1 VWDFGAASSK
11 LSSGASAPQMC
22 NERTGILLRAQN
34 GRLPSR
40 RRAVIDKDELQKMT
54 EVPFPARTVPTGWP
68 ARFRPESAADKKIC
82 KVSP

>member
-1 VWDFGAASSK
+1 
-11 LSSGASAPQMC
+11 MC

-54 EVPFPARTVPTGWP
+54 EVPFSRKDSAGRLASSVPARISS
-68 ARFRPESAADKKIC
+68 R
-82 KVSP
+82 